1 MKKVY
6 LITKNFPYG
15 NEEKAFLEPEFLRLK
30 RKFNID
36 IIMTEEDSGLSKIEN
51 KEVNLIHISE
61 RRSIFEKII
70 SLSRFLME
78 KDCCIELK
86 NIIKSGKYIGKRFW
100 RALMFGSCAET
111 FYRRFRKKTG
121 INKDTEAIIYFYWF
135 DYKCFGLTMH
145 KKEYHNIKIIS
156 RTHGYDLYDMR
167 EKYGKQFFKEQMDR
181 ELNRLVFAADY
192 AKQYYLKRYQK
203 KDGKKYPLHRL
214 GVCDKGITEKMKK
227 EQYTP
232 DTFLILSCSH
242 TISIKRVELIIEG
255 LSLVKNEN
263 IQWVHIGD
271 GKGFS
276 KIQCLADQKLRDKDN
291 VVFTLLGAVP
301 NEKVIQYYRDHY
313 VGAFITTTSTEGG
326 SPVSVQEALSFGV
339 PVIATAVGELP
350 VMVQDN
356 GVLLP
361 ENPTAQEVAE
371 GILRMREV
379 YGTDIYFKMCDRS
392 LEIFHDKFDAD
403 KNYEAMA
410 EELLLLANE
419 K

>member
-15 NEEKAFLEPEFLRLK
+15 NEEKAFLEPEFLMLK
-30 RKFNID
+30 RKFDID
-36 IIMTEEDSGLSKIEN
+36 IIITEEDSGLSKIEN
-51 KEVNLIHISE
+51 KEEDLIQISE

-78 KDCCIELK
+78 KDCYIEIK

-111 FYRRFRKKTG
+111 FYQRFRKKTG
-121 INKDTEAIIYFYWF
+121 INRDTEAIIYFYWF

-145 KKEYHNIKIIS
+145 KKKYPNIKIIS

-167 EKYGKQFFKEQMDR
+167 EEYGKQFFKEQMDR
-181 ELNRLVFAADY
+181 ELDRLVFAADY
-192 AKQYYLKRYQK
+192 AKQYYLNRYQK

-214 GVCDKGITEKMKK
+214 GVCDKGITERMKK
-227 EQYTP
+227 EQYKP
-232 DTFLILSCSH
+232 DTFLVLSCSH

-255 LSLVKNEN
+255 LSHVKNEK
-263 IQWVHIGD
+263 IQWVHIGA
-271 GKGFS
+271 GEEFS
-276 KIQCLADQKLRDKDN
+276 KIQCLANRKLKCRDN
-291 VVFTLLGAVP
+291 IIFNLLGALP

-361 ENPTAQEVAE
+361 ENPTAQEVAD
-371 GILRMREV
+371 GIMRMREL

-392 LEIFHDKFDAD
+392 LEIFHDKFNAD